1 MQETLRQLEIQT
13 VVNGSQIGSYINPA
27 VSCHQIARLSPN
39 ILPGY
44 AWLQK
49 PDSDPTF
56 VYCAATTKCC
66 SSPGGWMRVAYLDM
80 TDPHQT
86 CPRGFKQINSPKRSC
101 GRNLPSGGC
110 NSATFSVEG
119 FNYRKVC
126 GRIIGYQ
133 FGSPSGFFTPRH
145 SGNSIDGPYLEGVS
159 ITHGR
164 NPRKHIW
171 SFANALQEATGFD
184 ANRHICPCYP
194 QSTMQQYIPSF
205 VGSDYFC
212 DSGIRDNWRSGVF
225 YPEDPLWD
233 GHGCELHST
242 CCTFNNPPW
251 FCKELPQ
258 STTDDIE
265 VRICADQDSSHDE
278 DSPIEL
284 IELYVQ

>member
-1 MQETLRQLEIQT
+1 MISAWKVPFSTHTEAQLYDVQETLRQLEDQI

-86 CPRGFKQINSPKRSC
+86 CPQGFKQINSPKRSC
-101 GRNLPSGGC
+101 GRNLPNGGC

-119 FNYRKVC
+119 FNYHKVC
-126 GRIIGYQ
+126 GRIIGYHY
-133 FGSPSGFFTPRH
+133 GTPSGFYTYD
-145 SGNSIDGPYLEGVS
+145 NSIDGPYLEGVS
-159 ITHGR
+159 ISHGH

-171 SFANALQEATGFD
+171 SFANALQEDTTSYNG
-184 ANRHICPCYP
+184 HICPCNP
-194 QSTMQQYIPSF
+194 QNTMQIPSF
-205 VGSDYFC
+205 VGNDYFC
-212 DSGIRDNWRSGVF
+212 EYRQQDNRMTWCLLR
-225 YPEDPLWD
+225 
-233 GHGCELHST
+233 
-242 CCTFNNPPW
+242 
-251 FCKELPQ
+251 K
-258 STTDDIE
+258 
-265 VRICADQDSSHDE
+265 
-278 DSPIEL
+278 
-284 IELYVQ
+284 